1 MMLNVGELIVC
12 FILRVFF
19 INCVNVVL
27 FVFKF
32 LLSKIKLLFFNCLI
46 KNIVNWFILF
56 KLFIFINVDFF
67 ILCFLFIKMIIYCLI
82 VFNFI
87 FNFYIV
93 INFNLNFLF
102 LK

>member
-46 KNIVNWFILF
+46 KNIVN
-56 KLFIFINVDFF
+56 
-67 ILCFLFIKMIIYCLI
+67 
-82 VFNFI
+82 
-87 FNFYIV
+87 
-93 INFNLNFLF
+93 
-102 LK
+102 